1 MARECGA
8 TPANPRIIFW
18 YPPAQDFS
26 PPSDPPHING
36 RKLFFTLSRVS
47 FPSAPFSTIM
57 SPTQPSRLHENRR
70 SYRGAGDSSG
80 VTQLRRYVYIYTH
93 IYSRCSGAV
102 RPKCYSMRQR
112 LLLQVTRS
120 SRPRRWTTTS
130 CESPMASTKFFTL
143 FSVNVHCQI
152 PWG

>member
-36 RKLFFTLSRVS
+36 RKLFFTLSPCILSLRSLFHDHVS
-47 FPSAPFSTIM
+47 DSAFPITRKQKII
-57 SPTQPSRLHENRR
+57 SRRKGLLGRNTVAQVCIH
-70 SYRGAGDSSG
+70 
-80 VTQLRRYVYIYTH
+80 IYTY
-93 IYSRCSGAV
+93 IQSMQWS